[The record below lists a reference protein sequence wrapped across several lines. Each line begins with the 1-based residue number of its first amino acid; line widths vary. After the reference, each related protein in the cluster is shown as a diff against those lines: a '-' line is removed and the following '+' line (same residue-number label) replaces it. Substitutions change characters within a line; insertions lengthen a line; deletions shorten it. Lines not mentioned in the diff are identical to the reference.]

1 MLFLRFFFS
10 PDLFVY
16 LFLWNGKA
24 SGYRRFSSFPLFVS
38 LFLCSSC
45 NITLITST
53 VKRWVLIILWK
64 NCEALIL
71 RASQGFFTYFRTRF
85 SWFDHIF
92 TTNSWKNIF
101 VWFCYHILRQR
112 LMVYTT
118 AGTVSGRFI
127 LDISFSTWDLPY
139 WFRPGFQILQIPR
152 IGRWGLSEGEP
163 HYL

>member
-45 NITLITST
+45 NITLIIST
-53 VKRWVLIILWK
+53 VKRWVLIILWRF
-64 NCEALIL
+64 CEALIL

-85 SWFDHIF
+85 SWFDHIL

-101 VWFCYHILRQR
+101 VWFSYHILRQR

-118 AGTVSGRFI
+118 YSSFDILIFLHKFLFFI
-127 LDISFSTWDLPY
+127 WYYDYIFKM
-139 WFRPGFQILQIPR
+139 
-152 IGRWGLSEGEP
+152 
-163 HYL
+163 